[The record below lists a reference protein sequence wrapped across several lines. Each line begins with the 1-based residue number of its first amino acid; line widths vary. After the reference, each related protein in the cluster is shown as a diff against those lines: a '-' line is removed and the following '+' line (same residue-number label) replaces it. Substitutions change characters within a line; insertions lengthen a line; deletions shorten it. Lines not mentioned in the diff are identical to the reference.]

1 MQQKKWVKEH
11 GAGCAT
17 MLRCLEPWHGSGRL
31 ALGDSALAS
40 LRTAMALAGVGLF
53 FIGNVKKR
61 DRRNSRGRGITG
73 GELEQL
79 NHYLIYLPSYI
90 SASNS
95 GKRRCR
101 ACGALTAWC
110 CACSPPPLA
119 SNSSSGKGRY
129 ASGLPL
135 CNKGE
140 CMGFAKHCAGLPL
153 KDTKRMRVTDDLEQ
167 T

>member
-1 MQQKKWVKEH
+1 MRDFQFFFGVSEVNAFLLWRRYRCNNSTMEH
-11 GAGCAT
+11 FRRSLT
-17 MLRCLEPWHGSGRL
+17 YQMIYNPW
-31 ALGDSALAS
+31 
-40 LRTAMALAGVGLF
+40 
-53 FIGNVKKR
+53 R

-119 SNSSSGKGRY
+119 LNSSSGKGRY